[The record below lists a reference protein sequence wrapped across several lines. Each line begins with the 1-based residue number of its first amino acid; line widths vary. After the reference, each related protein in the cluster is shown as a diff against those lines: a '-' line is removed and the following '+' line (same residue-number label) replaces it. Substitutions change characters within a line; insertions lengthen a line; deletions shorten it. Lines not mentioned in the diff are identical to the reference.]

1 MRAGPHLYAKA
12 FASRTAFMTQ
22 RARKFTGA
30 ILLILLIA
38 VYALLALAVAVVLQ
52 IRQANGFVEFVYY
65 IVAGLLWVLPAGLLI
80 KWMAK
85 PDVPKADR

>member
-1 MRAGPHLYAKA
+1 
-12 FASRTAFMTQ
+12 MTQ

-30 ILLILLIA
+30 ILLILFIA